1 MRFEKRSAGRL
12 GAVMQLRVDIGEV
25 RFMVTKVAEPKVD
38 FATNAQKVDKRSGA
52 LLWQV
57 QVMALDESGGEI
69 LTVVV
74 DAEPVFRVGEF
85 VQVEDLVAMPW
96 SQGDRSGVAFRA
108 GRISPLAGAK
118 PAEPG
123 KAA

>member
-1 MRFEKRSAGRL
+1 
-12 GAVMQLRVDIGEV
+12 MQLRLGVGEV
-25 RFMVTKVAEPKVD
+25 EFLGTKGAERMVD
-38 FATNAQKVDKRSGA
+38 FTTNAQKVDRGSGA

-85 VQVEDLVAMPW
+85 VQVEDLVATPW

-108 GRISPLAGAK
+108 GRISPLSGAK

-123 KAA
+123 